1 MNKNTIKIQR
11 KLFTYKENWY
21 MIRKISFAQRI
32 FMNLQIIPL
41 SEYIKSMIRTDNR
54 KDMQVERS
62 T

>member
-1 MNKNTIKIQR
+1 
-11 KLFTYKENWY
+11 

>member
-32 FMNLQIIPL
+32 FMNRYIRLKG
-41 SEYIKSMIRTDNR
+41 EY
-54 KDMQVERS
+54 
-62 T
+62 